1 MLLAVAAAMTQAA
14 TIAPTDAPAVDTT
27 ATPVDAN
34 ATAPLVTAPAG
45 ETTIEMIVST
55 EPAPTASPCNGTLPE
70 IQAVYNFTNGEDFKD
85 LSENQQIY
93 LYEVLAAA
101 EACRLRAFITPETMQ
116 RTFLLTEDLAL
127 KYAYMYI
134 AFLAR
139 SLEREGVVVPV

>member
-1 MLLAVAAAMTQAA
+1 MTQAA
-14 TIAPTDAPAVDTT
+14 TIAPGTDAPAVDPVTVAPDAAAN
-27 ATPVDAN
+27 ATMAPGDAN
-34 ATAPLVTAPAG
+34 ATAPLVTAPTG
-45 ETTIEMIVST
+45 EVTIEKIVST
-55 EPAPTASPCNGTLPE
+55 APPPTDSPCNGTLPE

-134 AFLAR
+134 A
-139 SLEREGVVVPV
+139 